1 MNETS
6 ESIDYVGL
14 LLRRRWV
21 IAGVTLL
28 IFLSSLA
35 LLSTQIPIYL
45 TSALVLIERERDSAA
60 NTPSA
65 GAIERSRDDY
75 YLTQY
80 KLLRSYTLLENLYKK
95 LALASDPEFGEPNG
109 VLKLQSAVAVRP
121 VVGTRLVNVG
131 ISSQSPKRAMD
142 ISNALAT
149 LFVEQNLENQ
159 LYLSQEVLKAL
170 QAGTGGG
177 GRQAYEM
184 LPALVNNKLIQDL
197 KSQEAELLR
206 QIAEASQRYTDKHP
220 AVQTLR
226 TSYQLLKA
234 RLEVETDKAVSGL
247 KTELS
252 GQLRAN
258 NARVVDPAR
267 LPLGPVRP
275 NRRLFIL
282 GGLIGGLGLG
292 LVVAFLLDFMD
303 QTIRQQDQ
311 VERDLK
317 QSFLAF
323 IPHSSTPKGI
333 SSYADLL
340 APTQSLSSEAFR
352 NLRTMVDFAHVSAVS
367 APVLVTST
375 VQEEGKSH
383 VATNLAVAYS
393 QLHPRVL
400 LIDGD
405 LRRPSLHKKFN
416 ISSGRGLSNFL
427 ASSDDLRG
435 LDGMIQD
442 GDVPNLKIL
451 PCGPRPPNPSEL
463 LNTPKIPALLAWACE
478 RFDRVIVD
486 CPPIFPVS
494 DTILWGRHIRHAIF
508 VVRYGKTRTPAIR
521 EAARR
526 LDVSG
531 IKNLGVVINAATAG
545 GLSYAYY
552 GHYQYQYY
560 KAYKEEE
567 AVR

>member
-1 MNETS
+1 MNENS
-6 ESIDYVGL
+6 DSIDYLAL

-21 IAGVTLL
+21 IAGITLVC
-28 IFLSSLA
+28 FLSSAA
-35 LLSTQIPIYL
+35 LLSTQVPIYL
-45 TSALVLIERERDSAA
+45 TSAMVLIERERDSAS

-75 YLTQY
+75 YLTQF

-95 LALASDPEFGEPNG
+95 LDLAKDPEFGEPNG
-109 VLKLQSAVAVRP
+109 VLKLQGAVSVLP
-121 VVGTRLVNVG
+121 VFGTRLVNVG

-149 LFVEQNLENQ
+149 LFVDQNLENQ
-159 LYLSQEVLKAL
+159 LYLSQEILKAL
-170 QAGTGGG
+170 QTGAGGG

-197 KSQEAELLR
+197 KSQEAALIS
-206 QIAEASQRYTDKHP
+206 QIAEASQRYTEKHP

-226 TSYQLLKA
+226 TSHQLLKV
-234 RLEVETDKAVSGL
+234 RLDSEIDKAVSGL

-267 LPLGPVRP
+267 LPLGPIKP
-275 NRRLFIL
+275 NKRMFLISGL
-282 GGLIGGLGLG
+282 AGGLSLGVLI
-292 LVVAFLLDFMD
+292 ALLLEFID
-303 QTIRQQDQ
+303 QTIRNQDQ

-323 IPHSSTPKGI
+323 IPFSTPPKGVRP
-333 SSYADLL
+333 YADLL

-367 APVLVTST
+367 GPVLVTST

-383 VATNLAVAYS
+383 VSSHLSVAYS

-405 LRRPSLHKKFN
+405 LRRPSLHRKFQV
-416 ISSGRGLSNFL
+416 SSERGLSNFL
-427 ASSDDLRG
+427 ASGEDVVELESL
-435 LDGMIQD
+435 LQKT
-442 GDVPNLKIL
+442 DVPNLTLL

-463 LNTPKIPALLAWACE
+463 LNTPKVAALLSWACD

-494 DTILWGRHIRHAIF
+494 DTVLWGRHIRHAIF
-508 VVRYGKTRTPAIR
+508 VVRYGKTRIPAIR

-531 IKNLGVVINAATAG
+531 IKNLGVVINAATTG

-552 GHYQYQYY
+552 GHYNYQYY

-567 AVR
+567 AVQ

>member
-1 MNETS
+1 MNS
-6 ESIDYVGL
+6 DADSIDYLGL

-21 IAGVTLL
+21 IAGTTLVC
-28 IFLSSLA
+28 FFSSLA
-35 LLSTQIPIYL
+35 ILSVQVPTYL
-45 TSALVLIERERDSAA
+45 ASALVLIERERDSAA

-75 YLTQY
+75 FLTQFR
-80 KLLRSYTLLENLYKK
+80 LLRSYTLMETLHRK
-95 LALASDPEFGEPNG
+95 LDLSKDPEFADPNG
-109 VLKLQSAVAVRP
+109 VIKLQAAVSVQP
-121 VVGTRLVNVG
+121 VIGTRLVNVG
-131 ISSQSPKRAMD
+131 IVSQSPQRAMD
-142 ISNALAT
+142 ISNALAN
-149 LFVEQNLENQ
+149 LFVAQNLENQ
-159 LYLSQEVLKAL
+159 LYLSQEILKTL
-170 QAGTGGG
+170 QTGAAG

-184 LPALVNNKLIQDL
+184 LPSLVNNKLIQDI
-197 KSQEAELLR
+197 KSQEAELLG
-206 QIAEASQRYTDKHP
+206 QIAEASQRYTEKHP

-226 TSYQLLKA
+226 TSHSILKA
-234 RLEVETDKAVSGL
+234 RLDSEIDKAVSGL

-267 LPLGPVRP
+267 LPMVPIKP
-275 NRRLFIL
+275 NRRLFTFGGLL
-282 GGLIGGLGLG
+282 GGLGFGIL
-292 LVVAFLLDFMD
+292 VAFILEFID
-303 QTIRQQDQ
+303 QTIRSQEQ

-323 IPHSSTPKGI
+323 IPFATPPKGVK
-333 SSYADLL
+333 SYSDLL

-367 APVLVTST
+367 GPVLVTST

-383 VATNLAVAYS
+383 VSTNLAVAYS

-405 LRRPSLHKKFN
+405 LRRPSLHRKFQ
-416 ISSGRGLSNFL
+416 ISAERGLSNFL
-427 ASSDDLRG
+427 ASAEDLEG
-435 LDGMIQD
+435 LESLIQQT
-442 GDVPNLKIL
+442 DVPNLKIL

-463 LNTPKIPALLAWACE
+463 LNTPRVSALLSWASE

-494 DTILWGRHIRHAIF
+494 DTVLWGRHVRHAIF
-508 VVRYGKTRTPAIR
+508 VVRYGKTRIPAVK
-521 EAARR
+521 EATRR

-545 GLSYAYY
+545 GLAYASY
-552 GHYQYQYY
+552 GHYNYQYY
-560 KAYKEEE
+560 KAYKEEGV
-567 AVR
+567 AG